1 MSARYEALV
10 TLTVR
15 GEEQD
20 VFVRAHVER
29 ELFGRGWQAAIDGD
43 IEANVDGKWTDL
55 DALGVDAKEA
65 ARAGDELCD
74 AALEDDSDQ
83 CVESEDYDDEA

>member
-29 ELFGRGWQAAIDGD
+29 EYQGGWLAYIDGD
-43 IEANVDGKWTDL
+43 IEANVDGEWTDL

-65 ARAGDELCD
+65 ERAGDELCN
-74 AALEDDSDQ
+74 AALEDDTDQ
-83 CVESEDYDDEA
+83 CVEWEGDDES